1 MNASSAT
8 APPKQQ
14 APVSMTRRGPN
25 LAMASPMNTTSAAVN
40 R

>member
-8 APPKQQ
+8 ALPKQQ
-14 APVSMTRRGPN
+14 APVSITRRGPS
-25 LAMASPMNTTSAAVN
+25 LAMASLTNTTSAAVS

>member
-8 APPKQQ
+8 ALPKQQ
-14 APVSMTRRGPN
+14 APISMTRRGPN
-25 LAMASPMNTTSAAVN
+25 RAMASLTNTTSAAVN